1 MNSNPFQYLDPVA
14 PAAFVARWPLVK
26 RIALDLILEGGNSHA
41 IIAGRR
47 CGKSSVLLA
56 TAYQLRQPSTQ
67 AAGDWQALPIVF
79 DFKSGE
85 FSSAGNVFV
94 RLMYEVVR
102 RVDVNVRRRPPDA
115 WPETVMLDAPWFI
128 ELVKS
133 ESITLQDFE
142 DGIGYI
148 LEQLSALGHHA
159 RLEFLIDEIDD
170 ALDKPWTE
178 GLFNQ
183 LRALVYSG
191 DLRSQI
197 RLVFAGSHRFLDQVS
212 KRGSPL
218 WNVLKLHYLDPFD
231 ERGFSELVERA
242 LELSKEVINT
252 IWQQS
257 GGHPFIAQYLL
268 HHLWEESLGCAN
280 ATPNKVNDLAGKF
293 LSEQIQDVEGW
304 ALGVDLAG
312 FHAYS
317 VLASPADWIEE
328 RDILRAIN
336 NPDLNIKRG
345 LLALCYHGL
354 ALHDDGWSHYRRA
367 GDLFRTWFVN
377 YGPTFLASRKV
388 PDAVISQIGQMT
400 AQTIII
406 STNTQVQQEQLSV
419 GNISNSIG
427 VAIGPKAQASVTQID
442 ASTNEV
448 AKAFVPIYAKVNALP
463 DGQDKDVAQSA
474 VKALEAE
481 ASKGEQA
488 DEKSVTKWF
497 SFLAETAAD
506 AWDVAV
512 NTFVNP
518 ILGVGKVFQLIAAKA
533 KQEKAK
539 KESAK

>member
-1 MNSNPFQYLDPVA
+1 MPPNPFQYLDPVT
-14 PAAFVARWPLVK
+14 PKAFVARWPLIK
-26 RIALDLILEGGNSHA
+26 RIALDLTLEGGNSHA

-47 CGKSSVLLA
+47 CGKSSSLVA
-56 TAYQLRQPSTQ
+56 VAHQLRQPATQ
-67 AAGDWQALPIVF
+67 TAGDWQALPIIF

-85 FSSAGNVFV
+85 FSSAGHVFA
-94 RLMYEVVR
+94 RLLHEVDR

-115 WPETVMLDAPWFI
+115 WPETVVMDIPWFI

-142 DGIGYI
+142 DSIGYI
-148 LEQLSALGHHA
+148 LQQLSASGHHV
-159 RLEFLIDEIDD
+159 RLVFLIDEIDD

-191 DLRSQI
+191 DLRSQV
-197 RLVFAGSHRFLDQVS
+197 RLLFAGSHRFLDQVS

-231 ERGFSELVERA
+231 ERGFGELVERA
-242 LELSKEVINT
+242 LELSKEVVSA

-268 HHLWEESLGCAN
+268 HRLWDEDLGFAN
-280 ATPNKVNDLAGKF
+280 ATSAKVNELVGKF

-304 ALGVDLAG
+304 AQGVDLAG

-328 RDILRAIN
+328 GDVLRMIK
-336 NPDLNIKRG
+336 NPELNIKRG

-354 ALHDDGWSHYRRA
+354 VIHDDGWSHYRRA
-367 GDLFRTWFVN
+367 GDLFRTWFMN

-388 PDAVISQIGQMT
+388 ADPIIHQIVQVT
-400 AQTIII
+400 AQTAIFGP
-406 STNTQVQQEQLSV
+406 NAQVQQDQLSV
-419 GNISNSIG
+419 GNINNATGI
-427 VAIGPKAQASVTQID
+427 AIGSNAQASVTQID
-442 ASTNEV
+442 ASKNEIV
-448 AKAFVPIYAKVNALP
+448 QAFTPIYAKVNALP
-463 DGQDKDVAQSA
+463 DGPNKCVAESA

-481 ASKGEQA
+481 ACKGDQA
-488 DEKSVTKWF
+488 DEKTVTKWLG
-497 SFLAETAAD
+497 FLAETAVD
-506 AWDVAV
+506 AWDVAI
-512 NTFVNP
+512 TTLANP
-518 ILGVGKVFQLIAAKA
+518 IRGVGKVFQLIAANA
-533 KQEKAK
+533 KE
-539 KESAK
+539 